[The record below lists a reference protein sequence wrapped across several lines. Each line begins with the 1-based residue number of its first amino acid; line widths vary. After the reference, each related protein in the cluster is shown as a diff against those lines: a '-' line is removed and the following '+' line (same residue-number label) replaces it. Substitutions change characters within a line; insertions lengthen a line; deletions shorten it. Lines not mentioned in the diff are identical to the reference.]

1 MAGGGDPRVDFRVER
16 RVIGRRARVR
26 AEYRMVSRA
35 RVRRRDVAVR
45 DVGPRDRRAEI
56 VQRFLPEAEITFEAD
71 EGGREASG
79 LYLMDNS
86 RLVEEFEVEFA
97 PFDQRVMETISE
109 ARGEG

>member
-1 MAGGGDPRVDFRVER
+1 MCDAPIYMISRKLRSAGPSTLISLATPQRWRQL
-16 RVIGRRARVR
+16 
-26 AEYRMVSRA
+26 
-35 RVRRRDVAVR
+35 
-45 DVGPRDRRAEI
+45 AEI

-79 LYLMDNS
+79 LLMDNS

-97 PFDQRVMETISE
+97 PFDQRVMETITE

>member
-1 MAGGGDPRVDFRVER
+1 MCDAPIYMISGKLRSAGPSTLIPSATLSLGQL
-16 RVIGRRARVR
+16 
-26 AEYRMVSRA
+26 
-35 RVRRRDVAVR
+35 
-45 DVGPRDRRAEI
+45 AEI

-97 PFDQRVMETISE
+97 PFDQRVMETITE